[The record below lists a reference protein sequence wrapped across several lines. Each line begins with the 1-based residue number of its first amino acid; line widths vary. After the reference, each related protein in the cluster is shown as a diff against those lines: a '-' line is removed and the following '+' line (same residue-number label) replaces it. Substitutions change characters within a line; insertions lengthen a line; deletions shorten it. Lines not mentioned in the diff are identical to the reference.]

1 MCFPKAPA
9 PTPAAPAPAAAPAAA
24 PRQTT
29 QLGYDP
35 SNPESGIAAELG
47 AITGKA
53 KGTSQLVVPLDPT
66 VANIG
71 TGGSGL
77 QIT

>member
-1 MCFPKAPA
+1 MCPPRS
-9 PTPAAPAPAAAPAAA
+9 PPPPPPPAAAPAAA

-47 AITGKA
+47 ALTNKA
-53 KGTSQLVVPLDPT
+53 KGTSQLVIPLDPT
-66 VANIG
+66 VTNIG

>member
-1 MCFPKAPA
+1 MCPPSR
-9 PTPAAPAPAAAPAAA
+9 PPPPPPPAAAPAAA

-47 AITGKA
+47 ALTNKA
-53 KGTSQLVVPLDPT
+53 KGTSQLVIPLDPT

>member
-1 MCFPKAPA
+1 MCPPRS
-9 PTPAAPAPAAAPAAA
+9 PPPPPPPAAAPAAA

-47 AITGKA
+47 ALTNKA
-53 KGTSQLVVPLDPT
+53 KGTSQLVIPLDPT